1 MSKYQVKIR
10 GEYDEDDGLRIE
22 MPRTT
27 PYQAWHEIPLPAC
40 PDCGGDLGWLEAGH
54 VPGTRRCM
62 GQPDYH
68 TADDEPVYKEENGCG
83 SLFSVRT
90 DGGKVYLCREKLF
103 LDAYA

>member
-1 MSKYQVKIR
+1 MKRAYLVKIR

-40 PDCGGDLGWLEAGH
+40 PDCGGNIVWAEAGH
-54 VPGTRRCM
+54 VPGTRQCV
-62 GQPDYH
+62 
-68 TADDEPVYKEENGCG
+68 ACG
-83 SLFSVRT
+83 SLFSVQT